1 MSLEHD
7 NAIVAMI
14 PRYDPQYDL
23 SQRRGR
29 LLVVDDQPTN
39 IQAIHQIFAAQH
51 DVFMATSGQQALDF
65 CSRTPPDLVLLDVE
79 MSGMDGLEV
88 CRRLKQNVETRDIP
102 VIFVTANSQAENE
115 NACWEAGGVDFVNKP
130 VNPTTL
136 RSRVR
141 AHLTLKFQFDLLRE
155 MAFVDGLTGVANRR
169 LFDERL
175 DAEWRRCSRSQLPLS
190 LIMIDIDYFKAYN
203 DHYGH
208 QTGDDCLRFVA
219 HTLKARI
226 RRPYDLLARYG
237 GEEFV
242 CLLPETDLAGA
253 TAMASI
259 LLAAVRSLTIEHHYA
274 GAEQIVSIS
283 LGVACEGFTA
293 DTSSQRMPESLIQ
306 RADAKL
312 YDAKRAGRGQVGA

>member
-1 MSLEHD
+1 MTHTPPLLD
-7 NAIVAMI
+7 IAPN
-14 PRYDPQYDL
+14 YDL

-39 IQAIHQIFAAQH
+39 IQAIYQIFASAH

-65 CSRTPPDLVLLDVE
+65 CRRTPPDLVLLDVE

-88 CRRLKQNVETRDIP
+88 CRLLKSGAETRDIP
-102 VIFVTANSQAENE
+102 VIFVTANSHSDNE
-115 NACWEAGGVDFVNKP
+115 NACWDAGGVDFVNKP

-136 RSRVR
+136 RNRVR
-141 AHLTLKFQFDLLRE
+141 AHLTLKFQVDLLRE

-175 DAEWRRCSRSQLPLS
+175 ESEWRRCSRGRHPLS
-190 LIMIDIDYFKAYN
+190 VIMIDIDYFKRYN

-208 QTGDDCLRFVA
+208 QIGDDCLRLVA
-219 HTLKARI
+219 NALKSRI

-237 GEEFV
+237 GEEFI
-242 CLLPETDLAGA
+242 CLLPETDLDGA
-253 TAMASI
+253 TAMAEV
-259 LLAAVRSLTIEHHYA
+259 LLAEVRALKIEHLHG
-274 GAEQIVSIS
+274 GAEQVVTVS
-283 LGVACEGFTA
+283 LGVGCETFSVHSMDHGT
-293 DTSSQRMPESLIQ
+293 TETLIQ

-312 YDAKRAGRGQVGA
+312 YHAKRAGRGQVGT

>member
-1 MSLEHD
+1 MANID
-7 NAIVAMI
+7 NSHYLASIV
-14 PRYDPQYDL
+14 PNYDL
-23 SQRRGR
+23 SDRRGR

-39 IQAIHQIFAAQH
+39 IQAIHQIFSAAH

-65 CSRTPPDLVLLDVE
+65 CRRTPPDLVLLDVE

-88 CRRLKQNVETRDIP
+88 CRTLKQSAETRDIP
-102 VIFVTANSQAENE
+102 VIFVTANSHPDNE
-115 NACWEAGGVDFVNKP
+115 NACWDAGGVDFVNKP

-136 RSRVR
+136 RNRVR

-169 LFDERL
+169 LFDERIE
-175 DAEWRRCSRSQLPLS
+175 AEWRRCSRGQHPLS
-190 LIMIDIDYFKAYN
+190 LIMIDIDYFKRYN

-208 QTGDDCLRFVA
+208 QMGDDCLRLVA
-219 HTLKARI
+219 HALKARI

-253 TAMASI
+253 ATMAES
-259 LLAAVRSLTIEHHYA
+259 LLAAVRGLDIPHIQA
-274 GAEQIVSIS
+274 GSESIVTIS
-283 LGVACEGFTA
+283 LGVSSESFSRSGDISSTA
-293 DTSSQRMPESLIQ
+293 ESLIQ

-312 YDAKRAGRGQVGA
+312 YDAKRAGRGRVCA